1 MTSVHVI
8 GAGMTQ
14 FKPHLDTDVHTLAQQ
29 AAWSAIESSGVA
41 PEAIELAYAGHAYQ
55 GQCFGQ
61 KALLKIGITGIPI
74 VNCENACA
82 SGAAAV
88 WGVYNAIK
96 AGQVDIGIAIGAEKL
111 AGKGGF
117 TPLVADDLE
126 SSMGRVMPAVFSM
139 MARKHMAHYG
149 TTTEQLAKIAVKNRR
164 NGIRNPY
171 SPWRDEITLDQV
183 LTAPMIADPLTR
195 LSCCPVS
202 DGAAAVIIASDKV
215 ARRFTSNPI
224 GNPSTS
230 NVTEIRSAALAS
242 GIRNGAGMADDG
254 SEMTIR
260 AANRAY
266 ELAGIGPNDVDLCEL
281 HDPFTIAELVH
292 YEDLG
297 FCAPGEGG
305 RGVDEGWF
313 DIGGRVAVSPSG
325 GLLARGHP
333 LGATGVAQIAE
344 MFWQLRGEA
353 GDRQVPGAKVGL
365 AHTVGGGVTQIEA
378 GATSVHI
385 LVR

>member
-1 MTSVHVI
+1 MSGVYVI
-8 GAGMTQ
+8 GAGMTA
-14 FKPHLDTDVHTLAQQ
+14 FKPHPDTEVHELARQ
-29 AAWSAIESSGVA
+29 AAWDAIVSSEVA
-41 PEAIELAYAGHAYQ
+41 PADIELAYAGHAYQ

-61 KALLKIGITGIPI
+61 KVLLKIGIVGLPV

-82 SGAAAV
+82 SGASAV

-96 AGQVDIGIAIGAEKL
+96 AGQADIGIAIGAEKL
-111 AGKGGF
+111 ASAKGGF

-139 MARKHMAHYG
+139 MARKHMERYG
-149 TTTEQLAKIAVKNRR
+149 TTPTQLAKIAVKNRR
-164 NGIRNPY
+164 NGILNPY
-171 SPWRDEITLDQV
+171 SPWRDEITVEEV
-183 LTAPMIADPLTR
+183 LASPVIAGPLTR

-202 DGAAAVIIASDKV
+202 DGASAVILASEKV
-215 ARRFTSNPI
+215 ARRYTSKL
-224 GNPSTS
+224 
-230 NVTEIRSAALAS
+230 VEIRSAVLAS
-242 GIRNGAGMADDG
+242 GIRNGVGMADDN

-260 AANRAY
+260 AAKRAY
-266 ELAGIGPNDVDLCEL
+266 EQAGIGPNDVDLCEL

-305 RGVDEGWF
+305 RFVDEGRF
-313 DIGGRVAVSPSG
+313 EIGGDVAVSPSG

-353 GDRQVPGAKVGL
+353 GDRQVPNARVGL
-365 AHTVGGGVTQIEA
+365 AHTVGGGVTEIEA

-385 LVR
+385 LVA

>member
-1 MTSVHVI
+1 MSGVYVI
-8 GAGMTQ
+8 GAGMTS
-14 FKPHLDTDVHTLAQQ
+14 FRPHPDTEVHELARQ
-29 AAWSAIESSGVA
+29 AAWDAIVSSGVA
-41 PEAIELAYAGHAYQ
+41 PADIELAYAGHAYQ

-61 KALLKIGITGIPI
+61 KVLLKIGIVGLPV

-82 SGAAAV
+82 SGASAV

-96 AGQVDIGIAIGAEKL
+96 AGQADIGIAIGAEKL
-111 AGKGGF
+111 ASAKGGF

-139 MARKHMAHYG
+139 MARKHMERYG
-149 TTTEQLAKIAVKNRR
+149 TTPTQLAKVAVKNRR
-164 NGIRNPY
+164 NGILNPY
-171 SPWRDEITLDQV
+171 SPWRDEITVEQV
-183 LTAPMIADPLTR
+183 LASPVIAGPLTR

-202 DGAAAVIIASDKV
+202 DGASAVVLASENV
-215 ARRFTSNPI
+215 ARRYTSKL
-224 GNPSTS
+224 
-230 NVTEIRSAALAS
+230 VEIRSAVLAS
-242 GIRNGAGMADDG
+242 GIRNGVGMADDN

-260 AANRAY
+260 AAKHAY
-266 ELAGIGPNDVDLCEL
+266 EQAGIGPNDVDLCEL

-292 YEDLG
+292 CEDLG

-305 RGVDEGWF
+305 RFIDEGRF
-313 DIGGRVAVSPSG
+313 ELGGDVAVSPSG

-344 MFWQLRGEA
+344 MFWQLRGDA
-353 GDRQVPGAKVGL
+353 GDRQVPNARVGL
-365 AHTVGGGVTQIEA
+365 AHTVGGGVTEIEA

-385 LVR
+385 LVA

>member
-1 MTSVHVI
+1 MTGVYVI
-8 GAGMTQ
+8 GAGMTA
-14 FKPHLDTDVHTLAQQ
+14 FRPHPDIDAHTLAQQ
-29 AAWSAIESSGVA
+29 AVWSAIESSDVPPQA
-41 PEAIELAYAGHAYQ
+41 VELAYAGHAYQ

-61 KALLKIGITGIPI
+61 KALLKIGMTGMPI
-74 VNCENACA
+74 VNVENACA
-82 SGAAAV
+82 SGAAAI
-88 WGVYNAIK
+88 WGVCNAIK
-96 AGQVDIGIAIGAEKL
+96 AGQADIGLAIGAEKL

-126 SSMGRVMPAVFSM
+126 SSMGRVMPAVFAM
-139 MARKHMAHYG
+139 MARKHMARYG
-149 TTTEQLAKIAVKNRR
+149 TTAEQLAKIAVKNRR
-164 NGIRNPY
+164 GGVRNPY
-171 SPWRDEITLDQV
+171 SAWTEQVSVEQV
-183 LTAPMIADPLTR
+183 LAAPMIADPLTR

-202 DGAAAVIIASDKV
+202 DGAAAVIIASEKV
-215 ARRFTSNPI
+215 ARRFTANP
-224 GNPSTS
+224 
-230 NVTEIRSAALAS
+230 VEIRAGVLAS
-242 GIRNGAGMADDG
+242 GLRNGAGMADDR
-254 SEMTIR
+254 SEMTVR
-260 AANRAY
+260 AAAHAY
-266 ELAGIGPNDVDLCEL
+266 DLAGLGPKDVDLCEL

-297 FCAPGEGG
+297 FCAPGEGA

-344 MFWQLRGEA
+344 MFWQLRDEA
-353 GDRQVPGAKVGL
+353 GDRQVPGARVGL

-385 LVR
+385 MVR

>member
-1 MTSVHVI
+1 MSGVYVI
-8 GAGMTQ
+8 GAGMTP
-14 FKPHLDTDVHTLAQQ
+14 FKPHPDTEVHELARQ
-29 AAWSAIESSGVA
+29 AAWDAIVSSGVA
-41 PEAIELAYAGHAYQ
+41 PEDIKLAYAGHAYQ

-61 KALLKIGITGIPI
+61 KVLLKIGIVGLPV

-82 SGAAAV
+82 SGASAV

-96 AGQVDIGIAIGAEKL
+96 AGQADIGIAIGAEKL
-111 AGKGGF
+111 ASAKSGF

-139 MARKHMAHYG
+139 MAQKHMERYG
-149 TTTEQLAKIAVKNRR
+149 TTPTQLAKIAVKNRR
-164 NGIRNPY
+164 NGILNPY
-171 SPWRDEITLDQV
+171 SPWRDEITVEQV
-183 LTAPMIADPLTR
+183 LASPVIAGSLTR

-202 DGAAAVIIASDKV
+202 DGASAVILASEKV
-215 ARRFTSNPI
+215 ARRYTSKL
-224 GNPSTS
+224 
-230 NVTEIRSAALAS
+230 VEIRSAVLAS
-242 GIRNGAGMADDG
+242 GIRNGVGMADDN

-260 AANRAY
+260 AAKRAY
-266 ELAGIGPNDVDLCEL
+266 EQAGIDPNDVDLCEL

-292 YEDLG
+292 CEDLG

-305 RGVDEGWF
+305 RFVDEGRF
-313 DIGGRVAVSPSG
+313 EIGGDVAVSPSG
-325 GLLARGHP
+325 GLLSRGHP

-353 GDRQVPGAKVGL
+353 GDRQVPNARVGL
-365 AHTVGGGVTQIEA
+365 AHTVGGGVTEIEA

-385 LVR
+385 LVA

>member
-1 MTSVHVI
+1 MSGVYVI
-8 GAGMTQ
+8 GAGMTP
-14 FKPHLDTDVHTLAQQ
+14 FKPHPDTEVHELARQ
-29 AAWSAIESSGVA
+29 AAWDAIVSSGVA
-41 PEAIELAYAGHAYQ
+41 PEDIKLAYAGHAYQ

-61 KALLKIGITGIPI
+61 KVLLKIGIVGLPV

-82 SGAAAV
+82 SGASAV

-96 AGQVDIGIAIGAEKL
+96 AGQADIGIAIGAEKL
-111 AGKGGF
+111 ASAKSGF

-139 MARKHMAHYG
+139 MAQKHMERYG
-149 TTTEQLAKIAVKNRR
+149 TTLTQLAKIAVKNRR
-164 NGIRNPY
+164 NGILNPY
-171 SPWRDEITLDQV
+171 SPWRDEITVEQV
-183 LTAPMIADPLTR
+183 LASPVIAGPLTR

-202 DGAAAVIIASDKV
+202 DGASAVILASEKV
-215 ARRFTSNPI
+215 ARRYTSKL
-224 GNPSTS
+224 
-230 NVTEIRSAALAS
+230 VEIRSAVLAS
-242 GIRNGAGMADDG
+242 GIRNGVGMADDN

-260 AANRAY
+260 AAKRAY
-266 ELAGIGPNDVDLCEL
+266 EQAGIDPNDVDLCEL

-292 YEDLG
+292 CEDLG

-305 RGVDEGWF
+305 RFVDEGRF
-313 DIGGRVAVSPSG
+313 EIGGDVAVSPSG
-325 GLLARGHP
+325 GLLSRGHP

-353 GDRQVPGAKVGL
+353 GDRQVPDARVGL
-365 AHTVGGGVTQIEA
+365 AHTVGGGVTEIEA

-385 LVR
+385 LVA

>member
-1 MTSVHVI
+1 MSGVYVI
-8 GAGMTQ
+8 GAGMTT
-14 FKPHLDTDVHTLAQQ
+14 FKPHPDIEVHELARQ
-29 AAWSAIESSGVA
+29 AAWDAIVSSGVA
-41 PEAIELAYAGHAYQ
+41 PADIELAYAGHAYQ

-61 KALLKIGITGIPI
+61 KVLLKIGIVGLPV

-82 SGAAAV
+82 SGASAV

-96 AGQVDIGIAIGAEKL
+96 AGQADIGIAIGAEKL
-111 AGKGGF
+111 ASAKGGF

-139 MARKHMAHYG
+139 MARKHMERYG
-149 TTTEQLAKIAVKNRR
+149 TTPTQLAKIAVKNRR
-164 NGIRNPY
+164 NGVLNPY
-171 SPWRDEITLDQV
+171 SPWRDEITVEDV
-183 LTAPMIADPLTR
+183 LASPVIAGPLTR

-202 DGAAAVIIASDKV
+202 DGASAVILASEKV
-215 ARRFTSNPI
+215 ARRYTSKL
-224 GNPSTS
+224 
-230 NVTEIRSAALAS
+230 VEIRSAVLAS
-242 GIRNGAGMADDG
+242 GIRNGVGMADDN
-254 SEMTIR
+254 SEMTVR
-260 AANRAY
+260 AAKRAY
-266 ELAGIGPNDVDLCEL
+266 EQAGIGPNDVDLCEL

-305 RGVDEGWF
+305 RFVDEGRF
-313 DIGGRVAVSPSG
+313 EIGGDVSVSPSG

-353 GDRQVPGAKVGL
+353 GDRQVPNAHVGL
-365 AHTVGGGVTQIEA
+365 AHTVGGGVTEIEA

-385 LVR
+385 LVA

>member
-224 GNPSTS
+224 
-230 NVTEIRSAALAS
+230 EIRSGVLAS
-242 GIRNGAGMADDG
+242 GIRNGAGMADDR